1 MPMVTQRRLA
11 AILSADVVGYSR
23 LMRRDEQATLASLK
37 ESRQIIARL
46 AAEQD
51 GRIDDTAGDSVLAEF
66 PSVVRAVECALAIQ
80 EALRE
85 RNDPLPEDQ
94 QMWFRIGVNLGDVIV
109 DEETIYGDGVNVA
122 ARTQALA
129 EPGGISICGPA
140 YEQVKD
146 KLDLN
151 VELLGRQQF
160 KNISEPVV
168 CYRVVSASD
177 IASPDSKAPRRVL
190 LAGVALLAIAAV
202 VVGSVLWQR
211 GADEPSL
218 PVQEEPA
225 ARPSVVVLPFSNL
238 SADPQQEYF
247 SDGITNDIITDLSRL
262 QSLRVIARASAFAYK
277 DQPVNVADIGRDL
290 GVRYVVEGSVQK
302 ARGRLRINVH
312 VTDTQTGFD
321 LWGERY
327 DGSVDDLFAVQ
338 DEVTRRIVDT
348 LAVQLSP
355 EEQRNLGRAA
365 TRSFEAY
372 DLFLRG
378 LTQFRARTKER
389 NTRAIQDYMRAIEL
403 DPEFARAYG
412 ALAVALTQAY
422 FRGWTDSPAETL
434 ERALALARKAVE
446 LDDQSPQTYWA
457 LGYAHL
463 YRKEYADATRAV
475 ERAVA
480 LAPNYADGYGLLAH
494 INNFTGD
501 HEQALTLIQN
511 AMDLNPYYT
520 FDYPWNLGRAYY
532 GLGRYGEAAQALEEA
547 LEKNATAAAPRLF
560 LASSYMRLGR
570 QEDAKWEVE
579 QSLMSDPGF
588 TVSQIASTL
597 PLVDQAQLDRLLDD
611 LRQAGLPE

>member
-1 MPMVTQRRLA
+1 MVTQRRLA
-11 AILSADVVGYSR
+11 AILSADVVGYSG

-46 AAEQD
+46 VAEQG
-51 GRIDDTAGDSVLAEF
+51 GRVDDTAGDSVLAEF

-80 EALRE
+80 EALRR
-85 RNDPLPEDQ
+85 RNEPLPEDR
-94 QMWFRIGVNLGDVIV
+94 QMRFRIGINLGDVIA

-129 EPGGISICGPA
+129 DPGGISICGPA

-151 VELLGRQQF
+151 VESLGRQQF
-160 KNISEPVV
+160 KNIAEPVV
-168 CYRVVSASD
+168 CYRVVSAGD
-177 IASPDSKAPRRVL
+177 IASPDSKAPRSVL
-190 LAGVALLAIAAV
+190 LAGLALLAIAAV
-202 VVGSVLWQR
+202 VAGSVLWQR
-211 GADEPSL
+211 G
-218 PVQEEPA
+218 VEEPA
-225 ARPSVVVLPFSNL
+225 RQQEPPARPSVVVLPFSNL
-238 SADPQQEYF
+238 SADPEQEYF

-277 DQPVNVADIGRDL
+277 DQPIDVTDIGRDL

-302 ARGRLRINVH
+302 AGGRLRINVH
-312 VTDTQTGFD
+312 VTDSQTGFD

-338 DEVTRRIVDT
+338 DDVTRQIVDT

-355 EEQRNLGRAA
+355 EERRNIGRAA

-378 LTQFRARTKER
+378 LTQFRPRTPEGNK
-389 NTRAIQDYMRAIEL
+389 RAVDSYTRAIEL
-403 DPEFARAYG
+403 DPQFARAYG
-412 ALAVALTQAY
+412 GLAVALTVAY

-446 LDDQSPQTYWA
+446 LDDQSPQTHWA

-463 YRKEYADATRAV
+463 YRKEYDQAIAAV
-475 ERAVA
+475 ERAID

-494 INNFTGD
+494 IKNFTGD
-501 HEQALTLIQN
+501 HEQALSLIQN

-532 GLGRYGEAAQALEEA
+532 GLERYAEAAQALETA
-547 LEKNATAAAPRLF
+547 LEKNATAAQVRLF
-560 LASSYMRLGR
+560 LASSYLRLGR
-570 QEDAKWEVE
+570 ADDAEWEIE
-579 QSLMSDPGF
+579 QVVMADPGF
-588 TVSQIASTL
+588 TVSQVANTL
-597 PLVDQAQLDRLLDD
+597 PLVDQTRLDGLLDD
-611 LRQAGLPE
+611 LRQVGLPE